1 MGKPHGSV
9 ADAAFGARLM
19 GIWLAPQ
26 TSEPALRAALLAL
39 PR

>member
-1 MGKPHGSV
+1 V
-9 ADAAFGARLM
+9 ADAAFGARFM

-26 TSEPALRAALLAL
+26 TSEPALRQALLAL